1 MTEVSIMMYAFN
13 SLILYA
19 WYVWLVREASQEL
32 SFSTLGILSSP
43 PQYENFI
50 NYVDNIDQKCWFLH
64 DFTHSPSDENWSVSW
79 GRMWSLTPV
88 TFLSGLY
95 TCILSWPLSLY
106 ITYQP
111 FLVSPEQFLMQ
122 LALYPKQTNI
132 HQLASH
138 WSVFSL
144 GHNLSLSKTSHCV
157 WSFWRTFISTLLGRK
172 YHLMVITL
180 KFKNWFSP
188 KASAIQ
194 FTQ

>member
-1 MTEVSIMMYAFN
+1 MLISAWFH
-13 SLILYA
+13 SLSLRWELISFLGA
-19 WYVWLVREASQEL
+19 HVELDPNDFPLWVIHLHLV
-32 SFSTLGILSSP
+32 
-43 PQYENFI
+43 
-50 NYVDNIDQKCWFLH
+50 
-64 DFTHSPSDENWSVSW
+64 
-79 GRMWSLTPV
+79 
-88 TFLSGLY
+88 
-95 TCILSWPLSLY
+95 WPLSLY

-144 GHNLSLSKTSHCV
+144 GHNLSLSKTSYCV
-157 WSFWRTFISTLLGRK
+157 WSFGRTFISTLLGRK